1 MATFLSKYSDLMIR
15 NPKGRTIVF
24 KGGVYD
30 TDDAEEIKVIK
41 SSTLF
46 NSFITE
52 SAGKVEVDKGSKRRV
67 KDAGGK

>member
-1 MATFLSKYSDLMIR
+1 
-15 NPKGRTIVF
+15 VF
-24 KGGVYD
+24 KGGVYGT
-30 TDDAEEIKVIK
+30 TDAKEIKVIK